1 MATDGIPVI
10 PMHPREVLLHEFME
24 PMGVTQTALARHID
38 VPIRRVN
45 EICRGKRG
53 ITAETAWLLGQAF
66 GVSAQSWLNLQSL
79 YDLAMA
85 RKEHRLRNV
94 PVMDAAS
101 V

>member
-1 MATDGIPVI
+1 
-10 PMHPREVLLHEFME
+10 MHPGEVLQHEFME
-24 PMGVTQTALARHID
+24 PMGVTQTALARHIG

-45 EICRGKRG
+45 ELCRGKRG

-85 RKEHRLRNV
+85 RKEHRLREFPAIQAV
-94 PVMDAAS
+94 GA
-101 V
+101 